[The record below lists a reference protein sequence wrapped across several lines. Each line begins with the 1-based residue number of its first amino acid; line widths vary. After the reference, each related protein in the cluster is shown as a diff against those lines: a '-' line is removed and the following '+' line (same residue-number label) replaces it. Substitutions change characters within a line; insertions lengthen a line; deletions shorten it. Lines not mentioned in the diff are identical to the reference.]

1 MTTQKDNAEGMT
13 MKTSGKT
20 RLSVIILLAALA
32 VLATAAII
40 SSRAG
45 VRATGP
51 ATATEAPNVAP
62 AILGQQSNQAAG
74 ERLPAQPD
82 WPRVSATPWA
92 YNHGQ

>member
-45 VRATGP
+45 VRTAGP

-62 AILGQQSNQAAG
+62 AILSQQSNKAG